1 MCVFG
6 ASVMVCGM
14 CWADAAVQQGAA
26 PAAEPSTTRS
36 PAAAPAPAPAR
47 SVDVAAPTAE
57 REASALMP
65 PPWDDALHIEI
76 SPGAWFARLRG
87 TTQLSPGNV
96 TLDAE
101 SDLSVNSNETSFTG
115 EAWVSWGGFYSV
127 GVSGFS
133 FETSGTGTSQVTGT
147 YGSMAVN
154 SGDTLS
160 SSFDAWM
167 VNVEFDYTIWR
178 PFADQVT
185 PWSEPSGRKPQA
197 AGAGGSS
204 ADLRFNA
211 IAAAGWL
218 QTDFSTSNSTAGGSE
233 SWERGAFFLQA
244 GGGVDLRINPG
255 STLPIFKCIDV
266 GVAGGVGTSFTRDEY
281 IVFVRAGIT
290 GYVTPNVGVE
300 FGYRLLN
307 FEVSPGSGSNWD
319 GSIQGLYGGMSVRF

>member
-1 MCVFG
+1 MCGSAF
-6 ASVMVCGM
+6 VCAQSWGG
-14 CWADAAVQQGAA
+14 AAVQQVG
-26 PAAEPSTTRS
+26 T
-36 PAAAPAPAPAR
+36 PAPTP
-47 SVDVAAPTAE
+47 E

-87 TTQLSPGNV
+87 TTQLSPGSV

-101 SDLSVNSNETSFTG
+101 TDLSVNSNETSFTG
-115 EAWVSWGGFYSV
+115 EAWVSWGGFYAV

-133 FETSGTGTSQVTGT
+133 FETAGTGTSQVTGT
-147 YGSMAVN
+147 YGSMAV
-154 SGDTLS
+154 SAGDSLS

-167 VNVEFDYTIWR
+167 ANVEFDYTIWR
-178 PFADQVT
+178 PFADTVT
-185 PWSEPSGRKPQA
+185 PWSEPSGPKPQA
-197 AGAGGSS
+197 AGPGGSS
-204 ADLRFNA
+204 ADLRFNV

-233 SWERGAFFLQA
+233 SWDRGAFFLQA

-319 GSIQGLYGGMSVRF
+319 GSIQGLYGGLSVRF

>member
-1 MCVFG
+1 MALCSAACPRVAHAQQGTPGPAG
-6 ASVMVCGM
+6 ASSTSTVTGSGGSAG
-14 CWADAAVQQGAA
+14 ADR
-26 PAAEPSTTRS
+26 PSTTGS
-36 PAAAPAPAPAR
+36 
-47 SVDVAAPTAE
+47 E

-87 TTQLSPGNV
+87 TTQLSPGSV

-101 SDLSVNSNETSFTG
+101 TDLSVNSNETGFTG
-115 EAWVSWGGFYSV
+115 EAWVSWGSFYAV

-154 SGDTLS
+154 AGDSLS

-178 PFADQVT
+178 PFADRVT

-197 AGAGGSS
+197 SGEGGSA
-204 ADLRFNA
+204 ADIRFNA

-218 QTDFSTSNSTAGGSE
+218 QTDFSTSNSTAGGSA

-244 GGGVDLRINPG
+244 GGGIDLRIDPG
-255 STLPIFKCIDV
+255 RTLPIFKCIDV

-281 IVFVRAGIT
+281 IAFVRAGIT
-290 GYVTPNVGVE
+290 GYVTPNIGIE

-307 FEVSPGSGSNWD
+307 FKVSPGSDSNWD
-319 GSIQGLYGGMSVRF
+319 GSIQGLYGGLSARF